1 MTEQIVGI
9 VGGMGP
15 AATVELYRRLT
26 EAVPARVDQDHPRV
40 LIDSHSRIPDR
51 TLALISG
58 GEDPVPYLLD
68 SIRRLEGAGADVLI
82 MPCNTAH
89 AYLTVLQDAADS
101 PILDMIDLSARA
113 LAAKVT
119 KSDNVAL
126 VATDGTVQVGIYQRA
141 AAAHGVD
148 LLLPEPEEQAWLMEA
163 IGLVKASEIAAA
175 HALFAQAVGSLET
188 QGASHLLLGCT
199 ELSVLATA
207 YPPSI
212 SSLDPLDVL
221 VAATLAW
228 LGITPRPLRSSTLV
242 R

>member
-1 MTEQIVGI
+1 MLNRIVGI

-26 EAVPARVDQDHPRV
+26 EAVPARIDQDHPRV
-40 LIDSHSRIPDR
+40 IIDSHARIPDR
-51 TLALISG
+51 TLALMGG

-89 AYLTVLQDAADS
+89 AYLKVLQDTACS
-101 PILDMIDLSARA
+101 PILDMIGLSALA
-113 LAAKVT
+113 LAATVT
-119 KSDNVAL
+119 TSDTVAL
-126 VATDGTVQVGIYQRA
+126 VATDGTTQVGIYQQA
-141 AAAHGVD
+141 AAAHDVE

-175 HALFAQAVGSLET
+175 HALFAHAVGSLET
-188 QGASHLLLGCT
+188 QGATRLLLGCT

-207 YPPSI
+207 YPPALDSI
-212 SSLDPLDVL
+212 DPLDVL
-221 VAATLAW
+221 VAATLEW
-228 LGITPRPLRSSTLV
+228 LEITPRPTRRFTQAH
-242 R
+242 